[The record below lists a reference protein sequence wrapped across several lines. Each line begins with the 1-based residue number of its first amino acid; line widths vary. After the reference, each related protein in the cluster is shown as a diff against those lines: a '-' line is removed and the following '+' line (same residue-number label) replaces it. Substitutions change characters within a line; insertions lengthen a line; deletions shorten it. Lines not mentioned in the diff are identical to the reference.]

1 MYVASDCIMEQ
12 MAMWIGCISVVT
24 MHKDTENIMK

>member
-1 MYVASDCIMEQ
+1 MYVASDCIMEK
-12 MAMWIGCISVVT
+12 MAMWTGYISVGT